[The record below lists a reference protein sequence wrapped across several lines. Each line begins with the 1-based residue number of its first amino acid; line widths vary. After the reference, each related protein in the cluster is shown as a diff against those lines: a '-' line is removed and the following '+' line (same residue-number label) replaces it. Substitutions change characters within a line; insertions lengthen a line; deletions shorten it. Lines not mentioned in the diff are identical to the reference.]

1 MSRCE
6 ICGKGPNY
14 ARKLKHRGAFVT
26 ARVKRKQKPNLQTVR
41 INENGRTR
49 KIKVCTRCLRSGK
62 VHRVKIRT

>member
-14 ARKLKHRGAFVT
+14 ARKVKYRGAFVT
-26 ARVKRKQKPNLQTVR
+26 KRPKRKQKPNLQTVR
-41 INENGRTR
+41 IIDNGTPR

-62 VHRVKIRT
+62 VQRVGK